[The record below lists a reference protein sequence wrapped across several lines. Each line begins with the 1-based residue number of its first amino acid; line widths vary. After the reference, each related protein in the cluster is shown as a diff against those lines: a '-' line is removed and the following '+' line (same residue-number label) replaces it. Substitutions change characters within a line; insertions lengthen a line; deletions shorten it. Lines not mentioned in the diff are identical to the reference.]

1 MVNLEKIKLKKCQ
14 PPPNHISLPF
24 KNFSDSPLLGV
35 AIKIYFSPLKKK
47 RERMVVVVVVRGR
60 GGGGFEVGILYKK
73 NFYPPTSPVNNNF
86 HVINFLHYPSPSGGG
101 NFSHP
106 LTPYGKSY
114 NIVNFMFIY
123 L

>member
-14 PPPNHISLPF
+14 PPSKPHFTPFLKIFRLPPSGGSNQNLLLPF
-24 KNFSDSPLLGV
+24 K
-35 AIKIYFSPLKKK
+35 KEK
-47 RERMVVVVVVRGR
+47 
-60 GGGGFEVGILYKK
+60 GGGGGVRSMNPLQKK
-73 NFYPPTSPVNNNF
+73 FYPPTPPVNNNF

-101 NFSHP
+101 NSSHP

-114 NIVNFMFIY
+114 NIVNFMFVY

>member
-14 PPPNHISLPF
+14 PPPNHTSLPF
-24 KNFSDSPLLGV
+24 KKVSDSPLLGV
-35 AIKIYFSPLKKK
+35 VIKIYFSPLKKEK
-47 RERMVVVVVVRGR
+47 GGSGGVRSMNP
-60 GGGGFEVGILYKK
+60 LQKK
-73 NFYPPTSPVNNNF
+73 CYPPTPPVNNNF

-101 NFSHP
+101 NSSHP